1 MLRVK
6 TSLAIVAAVSFAGC
20 DSLRRADRPAD
31 AAIASPFPPASDA
44 DAWNRVPHV
53 TPPLPLWA
61 RMTMDSLPLTTFL
74 QLELDA
80 LHRTENPLGDELS
93 ARLRWTVADAN
104 RCVYAKES
112 AESDLAAAGLVDEE
126 RRKLRDPELLDE
138 PDRSAVLFAR
148 KLTLAQATI
157 TDEEVA
163 RLVDAFGPDDVVGIV
178 HTVAYA
184 NFQDRLFLA
193 LGLAEEPGGAKPPLR
208 TRASPDTEIPFPAR
222 ASTRHDTPAREAS
235 GASSVAWSRHSFDE
249 LEALVDR
256 QKLRTPRVPEPD
268 AARLARFPRPD
279 RGKIARTT
287 WGRFSRGYQPLLTL

>member
-1 MLRVK
+1 
-6 TSLAIVAAVSFAGC
+6 
-20 DSLRRADRPAD
+20 
-31 AAIASPFPPASDA
+31 
-44 DAWNRVPHV
+44 
-53 TPPLPLWA
+53 
-61 RMTMDSLPLTTFL
+61 
-74 QLELDA
+74 
-80 LHRTENPLGDELS
+80 
-93 ARLRWTVADAN
+93 LRWTVADAN

-112 AESDLAAAGLVDEE
+112 AEADLAAAGLVDEE

-138 PDRSAVLFAR
+138 PERSAVLFAR
-148 KLTLAQATI
+148 ELTLAQSTI

-163 RLVDAFGPDDVVGIV
+163 RLLEAFGPDDVVGIV

-208 TRASPDTEIPFPAR
+208 TRASPDAEIPFPAR
-222 ASTRHDTPAREAS
+222 VATRDDAHATGTGGPAP
-235 GASSVAWSRHSFDE
+235 VAWSRHSFDE

-279 RGKIARTT
+279 RGRIARTT
-287 WGRFSRGYQPLLTL
+287 WGRFSRGYQPLLTLGWADTMRAFGREANLDEVFANTLFWVITRTDDCFY